1 MPTPEQILRDAGAY
15 LEGHFQL
22 SSGRHSGLYVEKFR
36 LLERPPQTDA
46 LCRMIAD
53 WARDLSPSLVC
64 GPTTGGLLV
73 SYEVARHLGLR
84 SIFAEKR
91 EDGAPGREFLRGFTI
106 APGERVL
113 VVDDVLTTGGSVRDV
128 LDAVRA
134 SGGEPVAVAVL
145 IDRSGGKVDFGVPLF
160 SPLALDLPTYD
171 PAECPLCAQG
181 IPLTIT

>member
-1 MPTPEQILRDAGAY
+1 M

-36 LLERPPQTDA
+36 VLERPPQTDA

-53 WARDLSPSLVC
+53 WVRRGGLAPAVIA
-64 GPTTGGLLV
+64 GPTTGGLLI

-84 SIFAEKR
+84 SIFAETA
-91 EDGAPGREFLRGFTI
+91 EGGGREFARGFTI

-128 LDAVRA
+128 LDAA
-134 SGGEPVAVAVL
+134 HALGGEVAGVAVL
-145 IDRSGGKVDFGVPLF
+145 IDRSAGKVDFEVPVFACLT
-160 SPLALDLPTYD
+160 LDLPTYL
-171 PAECPLCAQG
+171 PARQASEAGAATCPLCADG
-181 IPLTIT
+181 VPLTIT